1 MCSFH
6 LHDITQ
12 GFKEDSDMS
21 LELVKGRLYSCKSV
35 CISFLSRDLL
45 CLYRE
50 HPTLVRIFSFFFV
63 SPLGTGKVLLYSLC
77 SASGRG
83 VNRTSCESPV
93 YTIISPGVVRKE
105 SKGPRHISSLLPCFF
120 FFPSLLSVLSSR
132 VIIPHPQTHSC

>member
-6 LHDITQ
+6 LHDIAQ

-21 LELVKGRLYSCKSV
+21 LELVKGRLYSCKSI
-35 CISFLSRDLL
+35 CICFLSRALL

-50 HPTLVRIFSFFFV
+50 HPTLVRFFFFV
-63 SPLGTGKVLLYSLC
+63 SPLGTGKVLLCSFC

-93 YTIISPGVVRKE
+93 YTIISPGVGRRE
-105 SKGPRHISSLLPCFF
+105 SKGPKHISSLFPCFF
-120 FFPSLLSVLSSR
+120 FFPLSLICSLFTSYYSPS
-132 VIIPHPQTHSC
+132 TDT